1 MTERITTVSRIA
13 PVVQMKKLL
22 RVAAYARVSTGKDA
36 MLHSLAAQV
45 SYYSDL
51 IQRNPEYAYAGVC
64 ADEGLSGTKEARSEF
79 QRMLKDCR
87 DGKIDRILCK
97 SISRFARNTVTL
109 LSVVRE
115 LKALGVSVYF
125 EEQNID
131 TMSGDGEFMLSILA
145 SFAQEESRSVS
156 ENCKWRV
163 RKKFEQGIPT
173 GFGMYGYEVR
183 NGSFT
188 IVPEEAEVV
197 RGIFRMYLDGMGSV
211 RIMKALIEENIP
223 APEGGL
229 WNASVIM
236 MMLRNEKYA
245 GDLLLQ
251 KFFTN
256 NHIEKKQFFNR
267 GELPQYFVAGD
278 HEPIID
284 RETFEAVQAE
294 IARRK
299 EIYTAN
305 GGRKAAEDA
314 EDYLPELEEKKLSDL
329 PLGDHIHCG
338 ICGKKYRRKIT
349 RLGTPYAAPI
359 WICGTFSYRGKAYC
373 ASKQIP
379 EKILI
384 DLIAG
389 VLGIS
394 PMLDDQEVLDS
405 IHHIEM
411 HPNNR
416 VLFVFQDGHTEEHFW
431 KDHSRKD
438 SWDAEKR
445 KKAAAKTKEQRKR
458 RKEQTAQ

>member
-1 MTERITTVSRIA
+1 MTERITTVSRIE
-13 PVVQMKKLL
+13 PVVRAKKLK
-22 RVAAYARVSTGKDA
+22 RVAAYARVSIGKDA

-45 SYYSDL
+45 SYYSEL
-51 IQRNPEYAYAGVC
+51 IQHNPEYEYVGVY
-64 ADEGLSGTKEARSEF
+64 ADEGLSGTRESRPEF

-97 SISRFARNTVTL
+97 SISRFARNTVVL
-109 LSVVRE
+109 LETVRE
-115 LKALGVSVYF
+115 LKGLGVSVYF

-197 RGIFRMYLDGMGSV
+197 CRIFRMYLDGMGSV
-211 RIMKALIEENIP
+211 RIMKALIADNIP

-236 MMLRNEKYA
+236 MILRNEKYA

-256 NHIEKKQFFNR
+256 NHVEKKQCFNR
-267 GELPQYFVAGD
+267 GELPQYFVAED

-284 RETFEAVQAE
+284 RETFDAVQAE
-294 IARRK
+294 ITRRAVLHTVEGK
-299 EIYTAN
+299 
-305 GGRKAAEDA
+305 KAADEA
-314 EDYLPELEEKKLSDL
+314 EDDVDDL
-329 PLGDHIHCG
+329 MPMMALNDRIHCG
-338 ICGKKYRRKIT
+338 ICGKKYRRKMA

-359 WICGTFSYRGKAYC
+359 WICGTYSYRGRAYC

-384 DLIAG
+384 ELIMET
-389 VLGIS
+389 LGNDCS
-394 PMLDDQEVLDS
+394 ADDID
-405 IHHIEM
+405 HIEM

-416 VLFVFQDGHTEEHFW
+416 VLFVFADGHTEKHFW
-431 KDHSRKD
+431 KDHSRRD

-445 KKAAAKTKEQRKR
+445 KKAAEKTKAQHRAK
-458 RKEQTAQ
+458 KECAGQ

>member
-1 MTERITTVSRIA
+1 MTERITTVSRIE
-13 PVVQMKKLL
+13 PVVRAKKLK
-22 RVAAYARVSTGKDA
+22 RVAAYARVSIGKDA

-45 SYYSDL
+45 SYYSEL
-51 IQRNPEYAYAGVC
+51 IQHNPEYEYVGVY
-64 ADEGLSGTKEARSEF
+64 ADEGLSGTRESRPEF

-97 SISRFARNTVTL
+97 SISRFARNTVVL
-109 LSVVRE
+109 LETVRE
-115 LKALGVSVYF
+115 LKGLGVSVYF

-197 RGIFRMYLDGMGSV
+197 RRIFRMYLDGMGSV
-211 RIMKALIEENIP
+211 RIMKALIADNIP

-236 MMLRNEKYA
+236 MILRNEKYA

-256 NHIEKKQFFNR
+256 NHVEKKQCFNR
-267 GELPQYFVAGD
+267 GELPQYFVAED

-284 RETFEAVQAE
+284 RETFDAVQAE
-294 IARRK
+294 ITRRAVLHTVEGK
-299 EIYTAN
+299 
-305 GGRKAAEDA
+305 KAADEA
-314 EDYLPELEEKKLSDL
+314 EDDVDDL
-329 PLGDHIHCG
+329 MPMMALNDRIHCG
-338 ICGKKYRRKIT
+338 ICGKKYRRKMA

-359 WICGTFSYRGKAYC
+359 WICGTYSYRGRAYC

-384 DLIAG
+384 ELIMET
-389 VLGIS
+389 LGNDCS
-394 PMLDDQEVLDS
+394 ADDID
-405 IHHIEM
+405 HIEM

-416 VLFVFQDGHTEEHFW
+416 VLFVFADGHTEKHFW
-431 KDHSRKD
+431 KDHSRRD

-445 KKAAAKTKEQRKR
+445 KKAAEKTKAQHRAK
-458 RKEQTAQ
+458 KECAGQ

>member
-1 MTERITTVSRIA
+1 MTERITTVSRIE
-13 PVVQMKKLL
+13 PVVRAKKLK
-22 RVAAYARVSTGKDA
+22 RVAAYARVSIGKDA

-45 SYYSDL
+45 SYYSEL
-51 IQRNPEYAYAGVC
+51 IQHNPEYEYVGVY
-64 ADEGLSGTKEARSEF
+64 ADEGLSGTRESRPEF

-87 DGKIDRILCK
+87 DGKNDRILCK
-97 SISRFARNTVTL
+97 SISRFARITVVL
-109 LSVVRE
+109 LETVRE
-115 LKALGVSVYF
+115 LKGLGVSVYF

-197 RGIFRMYLDGMGSV
+197 RRIFRMYLDGMGSV
-211 RIMKALIEENIP
+211 RIMKALIADNIP

-236 MMLRNEKYA
+236 MILRNEKYA

-256 NHIEKKQFFNR
+256 NHVEKKQCFNR
-267 GELPQYFVAGD
+267 GELPQYFVAED

-284 RETFEAVQAE
+284 RETFDAVQAE
-294 IARRK
+294 ITRRAVLHTVEGK
-299 EIYTAN
+299 
-305 GGRKAAEDA
+305 KAADEA
-314 EDYLPELEEKKLSDL
+314 EDDVDDL
-329 PLGDHIHCG
+329 MPMMALNDRIHCG
-338 ICGKKYRRKIT
+338 ICGKKYRRKMA

-359 WICGTFSYRGKAYC
+359 WICGTYSYRGRAYC

-384 DLIAG
+384 ELIMET
-389 VLGIS
+389 LGNDCS
-394 PMLDDQEVLDS
+394 ADDID
-405 IHHIEM
+405 HIEM

-416 VLFVFQDGHTEEHFW
+416 VLFVFADGHTEKHFW
-431 KDHSRKD
+431 KDHSRRD

-445 KKAAAKTKEQRKR
+445 KKAAEKTKAQHRAK
-458 RKEQTAQ
+458 KECAGQ

>member
-1 MTERITTVSRIA
+1 MKTLIA
-13 PVVQMKKLL
+13 
-22 RVAAYARVSTGKDA
+22 
-36 MLHSLAAQV
+36 
-45 SYYSDL
+45 
-51 IQRNPEYAYAGVC
+51 
-64 ADEGLSGTKEARSEF
+64 EG
-79 QRMLKDCR
+79 
-87 DGKIDRILCK
+87 
-97 SISRFARNTVTL
+97 
-109 LSVVRE
+109 
-115 LKALGVSVYF
+115 
-125 EEQNID
+125 
-131 TMSGDGEFMLSILA
+131 
-145 SFAQEESRSVS
+145 
-156 ENCKWRV
+156 
-163 RKKFEQGIPT
+163 
-173 GFGMYGYEVR
+173 
-183 NGSFT
+183 
-188 IVPEEAEVV
+188 
-197 RGIFRMYLDGMGSV
+197 
-211 RIMKALIEENIP
+211 IP

-299 EIYTAN
+299 ALYAAN

-314 EDYLPELEEKKLSDL
+314 EDYLTELEEKKLSDL
-329 PLGDHIHCG
+329 PLGNRIHCG
-338 ICGKKYRRKIT
+338 ICGKKYRRKIA

-359 WICGTFSYRGKAYC
+359 WICGTYSFRGKAYC

-379 EKILI
+379 EKILL

-394 PMLDDQEVLDS
+394 PMLDDLEALDR

-445 KKAAAKTKEQRKR
+445 KKAAEKTREQRRR

>member
-51 IQRNPEYAYAGVC
+51 IQRNPEYAYAGVY
-64 ADEGLSGTKEARSEF
+64 ADEGLSGTKESRPEF

-87 DGKIDRILCK
+87 DGKIDKILCK

-109 LSVVRE
+109 LETVRE

-173 GFGMYGYEVR
+173 GFGMYGNEIR
-183 NGSFT
+183 NGNFT

-197 RGIFRMYLDGMGSV
+197 RRIFRMYLDGMGSV
-211 RIMKALIEENIP
+211 RIMKALIADNIP

-236 MMLRNEKYA
+236 MMLRNEKYV

-251 KFFTN
+251 RFFTN
-256 NHIEKKQFFNR
+256 NHIEKKQCFNR
-267 GELPQYFVAGD
+267 GELPQYFVADD

-299 EIYTAN
+299 EIYTAS
-305 GGRKAAEDA
+305 GGRKAAEEA
-314 EDYLPELEEKKLSDL
+314 EDYIPELEERKLSDL

-384 DLIAG
+384 DLLME
-389 VLGIS
+389 VLGNDHS
-394 PMLDDQEVLDS
+394 ADDID
-405 IHHIEM
+405 HIEM
-411 HPNNR
+411 HPQNR
-416 VLFVFQDGHTEEHFW
+416 VLFVFVDGHTEEHFW

-438 SWDAEKR
+438 SWDADKR
-445 KKAAAKTKEQRKR
+445 KKAAEKTRAQHQA
-458 RKEQTAQ
+458 RKECAVR

>member
-13 PVVQMKKLL
+13 PTVRTKKLK

-45 SYYSDL
+45 SYYSEL
-51 IQRNPEYAYAGVC
+51 IQRNPKYEYAGVY
-64 ADEGLSGTKEARSEF
+64 ADEGLSGTRESRPEF
-79 QRMLKDCR
+79 QRMLKDCS

-97 SISRFARNTVTL
+97 SISRFARNTVVL
-109 LSVVRE
+109 LETVRE
-115 LKALGVSVYF
+115 LKGLGVSVYF

-173 GFGMYGYEVR
+173 GFGMYGYTVK
-183 NGSFT
+183 NGCFT
-188 IVPEEAEVV
+188 IVPEEAEIV
-197 RGIFRMYLDGMGSV
+197 RRIFRMYLDGMGSV

-256 NHIEKKQFFNR
+256 NHVEKKQCFNR
-267 GELPQYFVAGD
+267 GELPQYFVAED
-278 HEPIID
+278 HDPIID
-284 RETFEAVQAE
+284 RETFDAVQAE
-294 IARRK
+294 IARRAAM
-299 EIYTAN
+299 YTVA
-305 GGRKAAEDA
+305 GRNAAEEA
-314 EDYLPELEEKKLSDL
+314 EDDMAELTPAMELNDR
-329 PLGDHIHCG
+329 IQCG
-338 ICGKKYRRKIT
+338 ICGKQYRRKMA

-359 WICGTFSYRGKAYC
+359 WICGTYSYRGKAYC

-384 DLIAG
+384 DLLME
-389 VLGIS
+389 VLGNDHSADEI
-394 PMLDDQEVLDS
+394 D
-405 IHHIEM
+405 HIEM

-416 VLFVFQDGHTEEHFW
+416 VLFIFTDGRTEEYFW

-445 KKAAAKTKEQRKR
+445 KKAAEKTKAQHLA
-458 RKEQTAQ
+458 RKERSAQ